1 MSDLLITGGPEE
13 SLQYGS
19 SALGIDATSILP
31 FERVSPDQ
39 YPAFVRENDATL
51 SFPEKLIMMLMHIEH
66 VCISTGRRPEEEA
79 IHWTNSGDAFVVRDE
94 NRLSAVWLRVFFGD
108 TKYSSFTRKLYR
120 WSFHKISPSVY
131 NLDRNQV
138 TIFGSINFHRE
149 QKHLVLQ
156 MESQTAAKQRRSIMA
171 QQRKI
176 KQQQLLKNKETK
188 TSFNVVPQIDQQ
200 ADSSS
205 DTLLDGFAKERVP
218 KPVNT
223 KSSPNRLSTHDPHI
237 DVMERLQK
245 GLVLANFLREGGYQ
259 GSLLN
264 FQRLLEHNGTLHSL
278 DAGVIA
284 SSASIADQPSFA
296 MQLLKQ
302 RIQQQEV
309 QYERMQMQ
317 ALAAIIRNRF
327 AQE

>member
-1 MSDLLITGGPEE
+1 
-13 SLQYGS
+13 
-19 SALGIDATSILP
+19 
-31 FERVSPDQ
+31 
-39 YPAFVRENDATL
+39 
-51 SFPEKLIMMLMHIEH
+51 MMLMHIEH
-66 VCISTGRRPEEEA
+66 ACISTGRKPEEEA
-79 IHWTNSGDAFVVRDE
+79 IHWTKSGDAFVVRDE
-94 NRLSAVWLRVFFGD
+94 KRLSAVWLRVFFGD

-131 NLDRNQV
+131 NLDRSQV
-138 TIFGSINFHRE
+138 TVFGSINFHRE
-149 QKHLVLQ
+149 KKHLVLQ

-176 KQQQLLKNKETK
+176 KQQQLLKNKEIK
-188 TSFNVVPQIDQQ
+188 TSFNAVPEKDQQ
-200 ADSSS
+200 TNSSS

-223 KSSPNRLSTHDPHI
+223 QSSSNRFSTHDPHH
-237 DVMERLQK
+237 DMMERLQK

-259 GSLLN
+259 GSLSSL
-264 FQRLLEHNGTLHSL
+264 QRLLEHNGTQHSL
-278 DAGVIA
+278 DAGVNA
-284 SSASIADQPSFA
+284 SSASIADQPSLA

-302 RIQQQEV
+302 RIQQQQV

-317 ALAAIIRNRF
+317 ALAAMIRNRF

>member
-1 MSDLLITGGPEE
+1 
-13 SLQYGS
+13 
-19 SALGIDATSILP
+19 
-31 FERVSPDQ
+31 
-39 YPAFVRENDATL
+39 
-51 SFPEKLIMMLMHIEH
+51 MMLMHIEH
-66 VCISTGRRPEEEA
+66 VCISTGRKPEEEA
-79 IHWTNSGDAFVVRDE
+79 IHWTKSGDAFVVRDE

-131 NLDRNQV
+131 DLDRTQV

-149 QKHLVLQ
+149 KKHLVLQ

-176 KQQQLLKNKETK
+176 KQQQLMKNKETK
-188 TSFNVVPQIDQQ
+188 GSFNMVPQKVQQ
-200 ADSSS
+200 ATLSS
-205 DTLLDGFAKERVP
+205 DTLLDGFTKEGAQ
-218 KPVNT
+218 KPVNSQ
-223 KSSPNRLSTHDPHI
+223 SSPNRLTTHNPHL

-259 GSLLN
+259 GSLSNL
-264 FQRLLEHNGTLHSL
+264 QRLLEHNGTQNSF
-278 DAGVIA
+278 DAGVHA
-284 SSASIADQPSFA
+284 SSASIADQPSLP

-302 RIQQQEV
+302 RIQQQQV